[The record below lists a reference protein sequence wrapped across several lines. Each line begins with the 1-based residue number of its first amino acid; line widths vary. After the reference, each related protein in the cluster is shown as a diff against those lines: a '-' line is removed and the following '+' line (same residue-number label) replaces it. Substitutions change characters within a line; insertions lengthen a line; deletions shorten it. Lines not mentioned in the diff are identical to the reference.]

1 MSSIDTSDPEI
12 QKLVNIPIIGSLF
25 KEQKKGKK
33 SKGLTGV
40 ALIDDMFTGKV
51 DDDDDSNRYYNS
63 PEFEDGETVNEKL
76 TGKPVVDA
84 YLTLLISII
93 FLAFIIATLV
103 WTIIYLTK

>member
-33 SKGLTGV
+33 SKGLTGI
-40 ALIDDMFTGKV
+40 ALIDDMFSGTIEV
-51 DDDDDSNRYYNS
+51 DDSTRYYNS
-63 PEFEDGETVNEKL
+63 PDFEDGETVNEKL
-76 TGKPVVDA
+76 TGQPVVDA

-93 FLAFIIATLV
+93 FLAIVIATLV

>member
-1 MSSIDTSDPEI
+1 MSSIDTSDPEV

-40 ALIDDMFTGKV
+40 ALIDDMFTGKL
-51 DDDDDSNRYYNS
+51 DDDDSKRYYNS
-63 PEFEDGETVNEKL
+63 PDFEDGETVNEKL
-76 TGKPVVDA
+76 TGQPVVDA